1 MSKKTLDHGML
12 LDAKR
17 VMDNAIPDLQ
27 DLYEMVPAKLH
38 LHLLG
43 FIEQFKST
51 LAECDVSEQHDRN
64 TMWYAVVINKSSCL
78 KEVLYEFPCHSKE
91 NAMSLVESER
101 YSAAIDAVQII
112 PT

>member
-1 MSKKTLDHGML
+1 
-12 LDAKR
+12 
-17 VMDNAIPDLQ
+17 
-27 DLYEMVPAKLH
+27 
-38 LHLLG
+38 
-43 FIEQFKST
+43 
-51 LAECDVSEQHDRN
+51 
-64 TMWYAVVINKSSCL
+64 MWFAVVINKSSCL

>member
-1 MSKKTLDHGML
+1 MTGAKKELSSKEKELRSPLPVEVLVGAMAGTVHAHPTRKSRKAKVKRIDKMSKKTLEHGML

-38 LHLLG
+38 LQLLG

-51 LAECDVSEQHDRN
+51 LAECDVSER
-64 TMWYAVVINKSSCL
+64 
-78 KEVLYEFPCHSKE
+78 YEEK
-91 NAMSLVESER
+91 
-101 YSAAIDAVQII
+101 
-112 PT
+112 